1 MKKIYI
7 FCNFLKTWKKL
18 TSNILSVIHFVLYQ
32 KILVIFFHTLRT
44 THDFMM
50 ITQIILS
57 SFLNSD
63 LLRIALL
70 IKKKLRIV
78 LMILIPFRKVF
89 LQIMNEI

>member
-1 MKKIYI
+1 M
-7 FCNFLKTWKKL
+7 KKL
-18 TSNILSVIHFVLYQ
+18 TLNFLSVIHFVLYQ

-70 IKKKLRIV
+70 IKKKTSNS
-78 LMILIPFRKVF
+78 FNDFNTFQESF
-89 LQIMNEI
+89 LTDYE